1 MAKISIYRDKVL
13 YIDATVKSL
22 NIRSRQLKEKAA
34 NLHTA
39 RSNYDAQAASSKQR
53 NQEHDMA
60 VAAKVVIPPS
70 PVASSPISN
79 SPALDSGS
87 SSPVVEDNQISPV
100 AVSEDVAQTDSASV
114 TSQIKKKKKAKPKRR
129 EAIIDEGPIK
139 RPISSSSSITRGLRP
154 SPTPPPQ

>member
-13 YIDATVKSL
+13 YIDATAKSL

-39 RSNYDAQAASSKQR
+39 RTNYDAQAASSKQK

-70 PVASSPISN
+70 PIAASPISN

-87 SSPVVEDNQISPV
+87 SSPIVEDNQTPPV
-100 AVSEDVAQTDSASV
+100 TVVEDAAQTDSAST

-139 RPISSSSSITRGLRP
+139 RPVSASNIAKGFRP
-154 SPTPPPQ
+154 SPPPQ

>member
-13 YIDATVKSL
+13 YIDATAKSL

-39 RSNYDAQAASSKQR
+39 RANYDAQAATSKQR

-70 PVASSPISN
+70 PIASSPTSN

-87 SSPVVEDNQISPV
+87 SSPVVEDNQTSPV
-100 AVSEDVAQTDSASV
+100 AVSEDAVQTDSAST

-139 RPISSSSSITRGLRP
+139 RPISSSSITKGLRP